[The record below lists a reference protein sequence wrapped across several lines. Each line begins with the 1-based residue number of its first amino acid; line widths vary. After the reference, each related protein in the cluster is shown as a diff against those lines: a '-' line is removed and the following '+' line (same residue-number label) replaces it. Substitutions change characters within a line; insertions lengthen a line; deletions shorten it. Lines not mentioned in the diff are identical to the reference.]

1 MTKRMT
7 RRPVPATVPSCL
19 PAGGEGN
26 DDLVG
31 RVEAL
36 LRELVEGLAPDLDP
50 ATRGRP
56 RVLPGVCLWAGLT
69 VGVLRGHQAVADL
82 WRLLSWHGL
91 WDYRRFAISDEAV
104 YKRLAADDGQAL
116 ARLFASVSAALAPRL
131 APLLPLLGDTA
142 GSALAPWASEV
153 VALDEMA
160 LDQIA
165 RLLPTL
171 RGVPAG
177 ATALLPGTL
186 TALFDLRR
194 QQFVRVDHRLDVLQN
209 EKVLARHMVAD
220 LPRGSLILGDLGY
233 FAFEWFDDLTT
244 AGQYWISRL
253 RAKTT
258 FTVRHVFYQSA
269 AVWDGLVWLGKYR
282 ADRAAQPVR
291 LVRFTM
297 RGTTWTYITNVLD
310 PRQLSLHEIA
320 VLYARRWD
328 IELAF
333 KFIKRELGLHL
344 LWAAKP
350 ALVVQQLYAVLC
362 IAQIVQALRLEL
374 AARAGVDPFEI
385 SLPLFLRVLPTLAR
399 AGQDPLT
406 VLVERGEAAAIL
418 RPSRRTRIIT
428 PDVDHRTLIPAP
440 PHLLLPRKPRYAHRK
455 CAAPAK

>member
-1 MTKRMT
+1 MAKRMT
-7 RRPVPATVPSCL
+7 RRPVPATIPSCL
-19 PAGGEGN
+19 PAGGAGD

-36 LRELVEGLAPDLDP
+36 LRELVEGVAPDLDP
-50 ATRGRP
+50 VPRGRP
-56 RVLPGVCLWAGLT
+56 RVLPGVCLWAGLL

-91 WDYRRFAISDEAV
+91 WDYQRFAISDEAV
-104 YKRLAADDGQAL
+104 YKRLAADDGRAL
-116 ARLFASVSAALAPRL
+116 AQLFASVSAALAPRL
-131 APLLPLLGDTA
+131 APLLPLLGATA
-142 GSALAPWASEV
+142 GSALAPWATEV
-153 VALDEMA
+153 IALDEMA
-160 LDQIA
+160 LDQVA
-165 RLLPTL
+165 RLLPAL

-194 QQFVRVDHRLDVLQN
+194 QQFVRVDHRTDVLQN
-209 EKVLARHMVAD
+209 EKVLARQMVAD
-220 LPRGSLILGDLGY
+220 LPAGSLLLADLGY

-258 FTVRHVFYQSA
+258 YTVRHVFYQSPD
-269 AVWDGLVWLGKYR
+269 VWDGLVSLGKYR
-282 ADRAAQPVR
+282 ADRAAHPVR

-310 PRQLSLHEIA
+310 PQRLALHDLA

-399 AGQDPLT
+399 AGQDPLA
-406 VLVERGEAAAIL
+406 VLVERGEAAFIL
-418 RPSRRTRIIT
+418 RPSRRTRIVT
-428 PDVDHRTLIPAP
+428 PAVDGHALVPAP
-440 PHLLLPRKPRYAHRK
+440 PHLLRPRKPRYAHRNCTARPK
-455 CAAPAK
+455 